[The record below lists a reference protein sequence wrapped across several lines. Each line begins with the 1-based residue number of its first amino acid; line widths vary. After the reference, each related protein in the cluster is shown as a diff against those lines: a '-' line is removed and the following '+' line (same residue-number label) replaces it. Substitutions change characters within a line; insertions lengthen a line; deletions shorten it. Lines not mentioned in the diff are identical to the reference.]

1 MADIVP
7 TAPRGIADIPGLK
20 QVGLLAGVA
29 AAVAAAIWLV
39 IWSQGPNYTV
49 LYGQL
54 SERESGQVM
63 DALTAAGIEFK
74 LNPSGAVSVPES
86 KVQEARI
93 RLASQGLPQSDSMGI
108 EMIQKESPLGGS
120 SLMESARFQSV
131 LETEL
136 ARTIV
141 KVQGVETARVHLAL
155 PKPTVFLRDS
165 RKATASVMVQLYPG
179 RRLEPGQ
186 VAAIVH
192 LVASSVP
199 ELAASDVT
207 LVDQAGTLLNSPD
220 DNPEQAASTR
230 QFAYTRKVEESYQQR
245 IIDLLEPIVGA
256 GRVRATVTADMDFTV
271 TEETHENYDP
281 QKTAVRSE
289 QTSSEQRRGGGDAE
303 GIPGALSNQPP
314 GTSGAPTIPGA
325 ATPGNPAPGAAPGT
339 AGASQATAAAS
350 GPSSSAQRS
359 TRNFEVDRTLS
370 YVKQPV
376 GVLKRLNVGVVLD
389 NWQKVDA
396 DGKVTTS
403 PMSDADIKRF
413 SQLVR
418 ESIGLKADRG
428 DELNVLNQAFKS
440 NAPLAPVDGPPLWE
454 TPWITQLAKQIVG
467 AGLVLVVA
475 FLVLRPLMKSL
486 TKTTPRLKG
495 GGEGGDFDGDR
506 VSLSGQGG
514 KAIKLAPSF
523 EQQIAAAR
531 TLVGQ
536 DPRRAAQVV
545 KDWVSDG

>member
-7 TAPRGIADIPGLK
+7 TSVPARGLADIPGLK
-20 QVGLLAGVA
+20 QIGLLAGVA
-29 AAVAAAIWLV
+29 AAIAAAIWLV
-39 IWSQGPNYTV
+39 LWSQGQNYTV

-108 EMIQKESPLGGS
+108 EMIQKDSALGNS
-120 SLMESARFQSV
+120 SLMENARYQSV

-136 ARTIV
+136 ARTII
-141 KVQGVETARVHLAL
+141 KVQGVQSARVHLAL
-155 PKPTVFLRDS
+155 PKPSVFLRDAH
-165 RKATASVMVQLYPG
+165 KATASVMLQLYPG

-199 ELAASDVT
+199 ELSANDVT
-207 LVDQAGTLLNSPD
+207 LVDQAGSLLNSPD
-220 DNPEQAASTR
+220 ENAEAAASTR
-230 QFAYTRKVEESYQQR
+230 HFEQTRKLEESYQRR
-245 IIDLLEPIVGA
+245 IIELLEPMLGP
-256 GRVRATVTADMDFTV
+256 GRVRATVTADMDYTV
-271 TEETHENYDP
+271 TEETRENYDP

-289 QTSSEQRRGGGDAE
+289 QTSNEMRKSGDGAE

-314 GTSGAPTIPGA
+314 GTSGAPVIPGA
-325 ATPGNPAPGAAPGT
+325 ATPGNPLTPPNAAAGAA
-339 AGASQATAAAS
+339 SAANS
-350 GPSSSAQRS
+350 GPTSSAQRS

-376 GVLKRLNVGVVLD
+376 GTLKRLNVGVVLD
-389 NWQKVDA
+389 DWQKADA
-396 DGKVTTS
+396 DGKITTS
-403 PMSDADIKRF
+403 PMSDTDIKRF
-413 SQLVR
+413 TQLIK
-418 ESIGLKADRG
+418 ESIGLKDDRG
-428 DELNVLNQAFKS
+428 DQINVMNQAFK
-440 NAPLAPVDGPPLWE
+440 NNVELPPVDGLPLWQQ
-454 TPWITQLAKQIVG
+454 PWLIQLGKQILG
-467 AGLVLVVA
+467 AGLVLIVA

-486 TKTTPRLKG
+486 TKSSGRSSASLT
-495 GGEGGDFDGDR
+495 EDVDGDR
-506 VSLSGQGG
+506 LSLSGQG
-514 KAIKLAPSF
+514 KPIKLAPSF

-545 KDWVSDG
+545 KDWVSADG